1 MRPFPNLSPPVP
13 RQLSLLTDAPGLQ
26 GLGPEERREAVALLA
41 ALLIEASG
49 TAAPEAGGDRG

>member
-13 RQLSLLTDAPGLQ
+13 RQLSLWTDAPALQ

>member
-1 MRPFPNLSPPVP
+1 MRPFPNLWLPVP
-13 RQLSLLTDAPGLQ
+13 RQLSLLTDAPALQ

-49 TAAPEAGGDRG
+49 AAAPEAGGDRG

>member
-1 MRPFPNLSPPVP
+1 MRPFPNLSPPVS
-13 RQLSLLTDAPGLQ
+13 RQLSLLTDAPALQ

-49 TAAPEAGGDRG
+49 SAAPEAGGDRG

>member
-1 MRPFPNLSPPVP
+1 
-13 RQLSLLTDAPGLQ
+13 LSLLTDAPALQ

-49 TAAPEAGGDRG
+49 SAAPEAGGDRG

>member
-1 MRPFPNLSPPVP
+1 MRPFPNLSLPVP
-13 RQLSLLTDAPGLQ
+13 RQLSLLTDAPTLQ

-49 TAAPEAGGDRG
+49 AATPEAGDDRG

>member
-13 RQLSLLTDAPGLQ
+13 RQLSLWTDAPALQ

-41 ALLIEASG
+41 ALLIEASSA
-49 TAAPEAGGDRG
+49 AAPEAGGDRG